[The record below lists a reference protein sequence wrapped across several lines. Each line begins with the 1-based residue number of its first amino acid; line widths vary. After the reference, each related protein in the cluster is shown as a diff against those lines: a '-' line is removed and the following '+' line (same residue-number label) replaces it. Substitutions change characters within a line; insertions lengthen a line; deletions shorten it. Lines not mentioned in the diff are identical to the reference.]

1 MNGVP
6 EELWTEV
13 HNIVH
18 EILNKTIP
26 PKQKSKKAKWLSE
39 KVLQICEE
47 EKQKAR
53 EKGKGPPN

>member
-1 MNGVP
+1 MP

-39 KVLQICEE
+39 EVLQIREE

>member
-1 MNGVP
+1 MP